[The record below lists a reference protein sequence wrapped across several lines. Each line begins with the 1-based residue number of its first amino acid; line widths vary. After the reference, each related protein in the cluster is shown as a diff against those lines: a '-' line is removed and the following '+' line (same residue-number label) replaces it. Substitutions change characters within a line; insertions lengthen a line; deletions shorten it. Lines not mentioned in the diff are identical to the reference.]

1 MSSWYTYENNISDHR
16 PVGLKLEMDSVII
29 SSTIVINSTEKK
41 LLKIID
47 VLGQETKASKNKLLF
62 YIYDN
67 GRLEKKLIIE

>member
-1 MSSWYTYENNISDHR
+1 M
-16 PVGLKLEMDSVII
+16 GLKLEMDSVII